1 MYTRLTT
8 QQLAS
13 LAAAQRRRQDRA
25 VGSLWA
31 EEDRKAPMSDV
42 PDGPLAALREQ
53 SRKGVQYLLNYMLA
67 NAEQYLLGLA
77 GKAASKAASGRSENP
92 MTNKVPMTE

>member
-1 MYTRLTT
+1 
-8 QQLAS
+8 
-13 LAAAQRRRQDRA
+13 
-25 VGSLWA
+25 
-31 EEDRKAPMSDV
+31 MSDV

-77 GKAASKAASGRSENP
+77 GKADAKGELAYAF
-92 MTNKVPMTE
+92 VPAGAEHQFRNVGAGVFRFMSDQPGS